1 MDNSFPLTDPHEL
14 PPSDWNDP
22 TIDDITITL
31 IKQHTYCP
39 RVVYYETCTPDV
51 RPTTYKMEAGAHA
64 HDRERQ
70 RAVRRTLS
78 AYQVP
83 EGQRHFDVR
92 MRSAAL
98 GLVGIVDEI
107 VLTPD
112 QVIVVDYKMA
122 NWMGQNH
129 QMQLAAYAMLAEEHF
144 ALPAKVGY
152 VYLLNTKR
160 FQKIEIDGAFRN
172 SVLETVENINRIRFQ
187 EYMPPPVK
195 QAGKCAG
202 CEFRRFCND
211 V

>member
-1 MDNSFPLTDPHEL
+1 MDESFPLIDPGEL

-22 TIDDITITL
+22 TVDDITITL

-51 RPTTYKMEAGAHA
+51 RPTTYKMEAGSHA
-64 HDRERQ
+64 HERERQ
-70 RAVRRTLS
+70 RAARRTLS

-83 EGQRHFDVR
+83 EGERRFDVR

-98 GLVGIVDEI
+98 GLVGIVDE
-107 VLTPD
+107 VVVTPD

-122 NWMGQNH
+122 SWMGDNH
-129 QMQLAAYAMLAEEHF
+129 LMQLSAYAMLAEETF
-144 ALPAKVGY
+144 NLPAVVGY
-152 VYLLNTKR
+152 VYLLKTKR
-160 FQKIEIDGAFRN
+160 FQKMAIEGTFRK
-172 SVLETVENINRIRFQ
+172 SVLETVEKINRIRFM
-187 EYMPPPVK
+187 EYMPPSVK
-195 QAGKCAG
+195 QPGKCAS